1 MPLLAVNVDHVA
13 TVRQAR
19 LAASLGVSEPTVG
32 RYIDLLCDLHLTR
45 RLTPWAANVGKRLVR
60 TPKVYVRDSG
70 LVHALLG
77 LGTGLARSRHG
88 PPGGAQLA
96 RQLQAQR
103 MLLCHD
109 LGLAAGSLGA
119 LRSFLA
125 RQPQRNGHFDLP
137 FALALVGVKA
147 VARGSQ

>member
-1 MPLLAVNVDHVA
+1 MLGCGSASERMKALLGQQQGGVAVGEGALGGEHFALGQIGVDA
-13 TVRQAR
+13 CQ
-19 LAASLGVSEPTVG
+19 
-32 RYIDLLCDLHLTR
+32 LTR
-45 RLTPWAANVGKRLVR
+45 AVAALHIRQE
-60 TPKVYVRDSG
+60 G
-70 LVHALLG
+70 LGRVHALLG